1 MNDGCRQWRGDI
13 AALAL
18 DRLHPDERTRVLAH
32 VDACDGCRAELT
44 MLEHLSRAMTHA
56 DATRLDHE
64 PAPPPE
70 LRDRIIRRLNDEMAI
85 ARRLSRRRARRA
97 FAAIAAIAAVLLVAL
112 GAVAMLRDSG
122 GSDRVPFA
130 YSVLDTDGSFVLH
143 RNSTGTSITFT
154 HEGLHPEAVYWLWLT
169 DASGKRVAAGT
180 FYGTE
185 NATTVT
191 MQAAL
196 PVDHVVRVWVTDE
209 DDLVILDKVL

>member
-1 MNDGCRQWRGDI
+1 MSDACRQWRGDI

-18 DRLHPDERTRVLAH
+18 DRLRPGERARALAH

-70 LRDRIIRRLNDEMAI
+70 LRDRILTRLNDERAA
-85 ARRLSRRRARRA
+85 ARRQSRRRARRA
-97 FAAIAAIAAVLLVAL
+97 IAAIAAIAATMLFAL
-112 GAVAMLRDSG
+112 GAAAVLRDSG
-122 GSDRVPFA
+122 GSDRVTFA
-130 YSVLDTDGSFVLH
+130 YAVLDTNGSFVLH

-154 HEGLHPEAVYWLWLT
+154 HEGLDPDDVYWLWLT
-169 DASGKRVAAGT
+169 DASGKRVGAGT

-185 NATTVT
+185 HPTTVT

-196 PVDHVVRVWVTDE
+196 TIEHVVRVWVTDK
-209 DDLVILDKVL
+209 DDVVILDKTL